1 MKPVRIVAIRKTP
14 EAEKES
20 MRKIKRKHSRNQL
33 KAPSSQTLEMN
44 KYIILATSLDRTT
57 YSNEK
62 ISELYR
68 ARWQI
73 EQVFYRLKSLFNLG
87 EIPCKREES
96 VKAWF
101 YGKLFLAILAE
112 TIIKV
117 ESFSPE
123 EETGMSFDFV
133 KSLE

>member
-1 MKPVRIVAIRKTP
+1 MLLALTLKLWIV
-14 EAEKES
+14 
-20 MRKIKRKHSRNQL
+20 
-33 KAPSSQTLEMN
+33 
-44 KYIILATSLDRTT
+44 
-57 YSNEK
+57 
-62 ISELYR
+62 
-68 ARWQI
+68 
-73 EQVFYRLKSLFNLG
+73 VFYRLKSLFNLG